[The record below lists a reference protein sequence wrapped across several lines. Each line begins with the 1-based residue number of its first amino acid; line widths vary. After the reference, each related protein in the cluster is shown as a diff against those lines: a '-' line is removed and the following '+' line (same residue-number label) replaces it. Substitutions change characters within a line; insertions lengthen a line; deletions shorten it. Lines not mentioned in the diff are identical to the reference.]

1 MPYSTALIK
10 ELQNKANTLRKNVI
24 ISIGEGNFGHL
35 GGSFSAAD
43 IVAALYF
50 YKMNIDPGNP
60 KKPDRDRFLLSK
72 GHVAVLQYSALA
84 ELGYFPH
91 EELKRTKYI
100 GSMLQGH
107 PDLCKTPGIEAS
119 TGSLGQG
126 LSIGLGLALGLRID
140 GITSNVYVLIGDGE
154 LAEGQNWE
162 AAIAASVHK
171 ADKLVAII
179 DKNNAQAMGRT
190 AVRFPIDRIGEKWEA
205 CGWRVLEIDGHNMEE
220 IVTALDNAAESD
232 GRPTVIIANTVKG
245 KGFKIAEEQDAGFHN
260 VLMTKELYHQALELF
275 EKER

>member
-1 MPYSTALIK
+1 MPYSKALI
-10 ELQNKANTLRKNVI
+10 ENLQAKANILRKNVI

-60 KKPDRDRFLLSK
+60 EKPDRDRFLLSK

-84 ELGYFPH
+84 ELGYFPY
-91 EELKRTKYI
+91 EELKRTKHI

-107 PDLCKTPGIEAS
+107 PDINRTPGIEAS

-126 LSIGLGLALGLRID
+126 LSIGLGLTLGLRMD

-154 LAEGQNWE
+154 LAEGQIWE

-171 ADKLVAII
+171 ADKLVAIL

-190 AVRFPIDRIGEKWEA
+190 AARFPIENIGKKWAA
-205 CGWRVLEIDGHNMEE
+205 CGWRVIEIDGHDMDE
-220 IVTALDNAAESD
+220 IVTALDQATESD
-232 GRPTVIIANTVKG
+232 GRPTLIIANTIKG
-245 KGFKIAEEQDAGFHN
+245 KGFELAEEHDAGFHN
-260 VLMTKELYHQALELF
+260 ILMTKELYQQALELF
-275 EKER
+275 E

>member
-1 MPYSTALIK
+1 MQYSSALI
-10 ELQNKANTLRKNVI
+10 EDLENKAKILRKNVI

-50 YKMNIDPGNP
+50 HKMNIDPKNP
-60 KKPDRDRFLLSK
+60 EKPDRDRFLLSK

-84 ELGYFPH
+84 ELDYFPYD
-91 EELKRTKYI
+91 ELKRTKYI

-107 PDLCKTPGIEAS
+107 PDLRKTPGIEAS

-126 LSIGLGLALGLRID
+126 LSIGLGLALGLRLD
-140 GITSNVYVLIGDGE
+140 GIMSNVYVLIGDGE

-171 ADKLVAII
+171 ADKLVAIL
-179 DKNNAQAMGRT
+179 DKNNVQAMGRT
-190 AVRFPIDRIGEKWEA
+190 AERFPIKNIRGKWEA
-205 CGWRVLEIDGHNMEE
+205 CGWRVIEIDGHNMES
-220 IVTALDNAAESD
+220 IVTALDCATESD
-232 GRPTVIIANTVKG
+232 GRPTIIIANTIKG
-245 KGFKIAEEQDAGFHN
+245 KGFKVAEEHNAGFHN
-260 VLMTKELYHQALELF
+260 ILMTKELYEQALELF
-275 EKER
+275 E